1 MRISVFFTFC
11 SEVFTVINQKLY
23 KSVRKLYLTSL
34 FYIIVLLVSGQTP
47 YKLNNEKIDG
57 YRGIWFEL
65 NQKLE
70 YGDKYSGGLG
80 TYTADHI
87 PMAIYSPEVNKTFFV
102 YGGTTQKDEKHLLA
116 MTGVFDHSTGM
127 VSKPT
132 VVCDKGNVT
141 DPHDNPSMM
150 IDDNGYIHV
159 FVSGRGNARKGL
171 KYVSLKPYNID
182 GFRLI
187 SEEIFAYPQIWNTK
201 YGFFHF
207 FTKYTG
213 LRELYFETSTDGV
226 SWTEDKKIAGIRG
239 KPEELGGHYQVSNC
253 FEGKVMGT
261 FFNRHRNGEADKRT
275 DLYYL
280 QTKDFGKTW
289 SAANNKEVAIPLSE
303 VDNPAKVIGY
313 FSQGKYVYIH
323 DMGFDAAGNPV
334 CLYITSKG
342 FAPGPANAP
351 YEWRITRWNGS
362 EWVTSVVCESDHNYD
377 MGSLYITDKIWRII
391 GPTEIGPR
399 KYATGGE
406 LAIWTSADLGK
417 TWKRERILTH
427 NSLTNNSYVRRP
439 LMAKA
444 PFCYFWAN
452 GNPDKLSIS
461 ELFFGDFEGRIW
473 KLPYDMKNDFEYPAE
488 IRFISN

>member
-1 MRISVFFTFC
+1 MFQPFFRIIPKLIIDIFEKIPKLMRWSGLAFI
-11 SEVFTVINQKLY
+11 LM
-23 KSVRKLYLTSL
+23 L
-34 FYIIVLLVSGQTP
+34 FALLANGQIA
-47 YKLNNEKIDG
+47 YKLNNKKIDG

-87 PMAIYSPEVNKTFFV
+87 PMAIYAPAVNKTFFV
-102 YGGTTQKDEKHLLA
+102 FGGTTRQDEKHLLA
-116 MTGVFDHSTGM
+116 MIGVYDHSTGM
-127 VSKPT
+127 VSKPK
-132 VVCDKGNVT
+132 VVCDKGNVI
-141 DPHDNPSMM
+141 DPHDNPSLM
-150 IDDNGYIHV
+150 IDDKGYIHV
-159 FVSGRGNARKGL
+159 FVSGRGIARKGL
-171 KYVSLKPYNID
+171 KYIGLKPYSID
-182 GFRLI
+182 MFKLV

-201 YGFFHF
+201 NGFFHF

-213 LRELYFETSTDGV
+213 LRELYFETSTDGIN
-226 SWTEDKKIAGIRG
+226 WTEDQKIAGIRE
-239 KPEELGGHYQVSNC
+239 KPDELGGHYQVSNC

-289 SAANNKEVAIPLSE
+289 LAVNNKEIAVPLTE
-303 VDNPAKVIGY
+303 VNNLAKVIDY
-313 FSQGKYVYIH
+313 FSQGRYVYIH

-342 FAPGPANAP
+342 FAPGPDNAP
-351 YEWRITRWNGS
+351 YEWRITSWKRS
-362 EWVTSVVCESDHNYD
+362 EWITSVVCESDHNYD
-377 MGSLYITDKIWRII
+377 MGSLYISDKVWRIV
-391 GPTEIGPR
+391 GPTETGPQ

-406 LAIWTSADLGK
+406 LAIWASADQGK
-417 TWKRERILTH
+417 SWKIERILTH
-427 NSLTNNSYVRRP
+427 NSQTNNSYVRRP

-461 ELFFGDFEGRIW
+461 ELFFGDFEGNIW
-473 KLPYDMKNDFEYPAE
+473 KLPYDMKNDFENPVKVY
-488 IRFISN
+488 